1 MIRRALTILGW
12 GSAGAIVAAALISG
26 AFAVAGTRLTEP
38 AIPIRVSGPRLVA
51 DTTIAN
57 AVDGARKSP
66 TPASPAPTTGGTNGT
81 GGGTGG
87 TGGGT
92 GDRSTG
98 PSTHASPTGSD
109 DHGNDD
115 GSGRGDGSGGGSGRG
130 DD

>member
-12 GSAGAIVAAALISG
+12 GSAGIIVAAALISG

-38 AIPIRVSGPRLVA
+38 ATPIRVSGPRLVA
-51 DTTIAN
+51 DTKIAN
-57 AVDGARKSP
+57 ALDGTTKSP
-66 TPASPAPTTGGTNGT
+66 TPASPAPTNGT
-81 GGGTGG
+81 G
-87 TGGGT
+87 
-92 GDRSTG
+92 DHSTG

-115 GSGRGDGSGGGSGRG
+115 GSGRGDGSGGGSGGG